1 MQVNSAQD
9 YLTRRKRQLIA
20 KSYYTLPPPQAKR
33 YNSVY
38 TAVAANNATQYQR
51 VIVPANFGTTARVT
65 ATSFDNWCCSNT
77 SGVPGVFATK
87 NERNF
92 QTLRDIYLPMSPY

>member
-9 YLTRRKRQLIA
+9 YLTMKKRQLIA

-33 YNSVY
+33 YNNVY
-38 TAVAANNATQYQR
+38 TSVRGNNATQYQR
-51 VIVPANFGTTARVT
+51 VIVPAKFGATASVT
-65 ATSFDNWCCSNT
+65 ATSFTNWCCSNT
-77 SGVPGVFATK
+77 SGVPGVFATI

-92 QTLRDIYLPMSPY
+92 QTLRDISLPMSP